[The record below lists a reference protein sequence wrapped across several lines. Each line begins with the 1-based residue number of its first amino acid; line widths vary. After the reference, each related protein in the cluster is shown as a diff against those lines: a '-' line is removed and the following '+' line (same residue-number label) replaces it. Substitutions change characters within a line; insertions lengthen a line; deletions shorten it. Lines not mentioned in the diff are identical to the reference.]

1 MSTYRLD
8 RSFVWNFEHGPMHN
22 GGFRSIPKTPLKEFF
37 GLPTYS
43 KFGVAAS
50 VIVNE
55 RWLETYSRLGFD
67 LLTYKSVRLIERR
80 CHAFPNWVF
89 VDGDVFENS
98 TSTNGV
104 LVKRHRRNLN
114 LLQATG
120 AGSFGM
126 PSKSPS
132 FWLNDIRNSRSKIL
146 DGQVL
151 IVSVVATPRSNMSKH
166 EIAEEYGILAQMVI
180 EAGAQ
185 VVEANLSCPNV
196 TTGEGELYADSEMV
210 CEISNNLRKNSGR
223 TPITLKLGH
232 ISDDELLTSVLRA
245 ANDSVDGVVLMNG
258 INKRVIDKNGN
269 PAFSSGRET
278 CGITGAGIH
287 KIALN
292 YVRRAIDIVARENLS
307 LKIIANGGV
316 VSPESAKS
324 FFDTGAYA
332 VTSASGAVFDP
343 QLALSIKTC
352 HPEW

>member
-8 RSFVWNFEHGPMHN
+8 RSFNWNFEHGPVYN
-22 GGFRSIPKTPLKEFF
+22 RDFDPIPKTPFKEFF
-37 GLPTYS
+37 GLATHS

-89 VDGDVFENS
+89 VDDEFENS
-98 TSTNGV
+98 SSTNGV
-104 LVKRHRRNLN
+104 LVKRHRKNLN

-126 PSKSPS
+126 PSRSPS

-166 EIAEEYGILAQMVI
+166 EIAEEYGVLTKMVI

-196 TTGEGELYADSEMV
+196 TTGEGELNADSVMV
-210 CEISNNLRKNSGR
+210 REISNSLRKNAGF

-232 ISDDELLTSVLRA
+232 ISDDELLTSVLRV
-245 ANDSVDGVVLMNG
+245 ANDAVDGVVLMNG
-258 INKRVIDKNGN
+258 INKRVIDRDGN
-269 PAFSSGRET
+269 PVFGRGRET

-292 YVRRAIDIVARENLS
+292 YVRRAIDIVERENLS
-307 LKIIANGGV
+307 LKIIANGGI
-316 VSPESAKS
+316 VSPESAKP
-324 FFDTGAYA
+324 FFDSGAYA
-332 VTSASGAVFDP
+332 VTTASGAVFDT
-343 QLALSIKTC
+343 QLAQNIKTR

>member
-8 RSFVWNFEHGPMHN
+8 RSFDWNFKHGPVHN
-22 GGFRSIPKTPLKEFF
+22 GDFQAMPKTPLKNFF
-37 GLPTYS
+37 GLPTNS

-55 RWLETYSRLGFD
+55 GWLETYSRLGFD
-67 LLTYKSVRLIERR
+67 LLTYKSVRLVQRR

-89 VDGDVFENS
+89 VDGEVVENAKFS
-98 TSTNGV
+98 NDA
-104 LVKRHRRNLN
+104 LVRSFRRNTN
-114 LLQATG
+114 LLKATG

-132 FWLNDIRNSRSKIL
+132 FWLKDIRNCRTKIL

-151 IVSVVATPRSNMSKH
+151 IVSIVASPRSGMSKE
-166 EIAEEYGILAQMVI
+166 EIAEEYGVLGRMVI

-196 TTGEGELYADSEMV
+196 TTGEGELYADSKMV
-210 CEISNNLRKNSGR
+210 RQISLNLRKHAGA
-223 TPITLKLGH
+223 TPVTLKLGY
-232 ISDDELLTSVLRA
+232 IFDDKLLTSVLQA
-245 ANDSVDGVVLMNG
+245 ANECVDGVVLING
-258 INKRVIDKNGN
+258 INKRVIDRVGN
-269 PAFSSGRET
+269 PVFGSGRET

-292 YVRRAIDIVARENLS
+292 YVRRAINIVDRKNLS
-307 LKIIANGGV
+307 LKIIANGGI
-316 VSPESAKS
+316 VSPETAKP
-324 FFDTGAYA
+324 FFDCGAYA
-332 VTSASGAVFDP
+332 VTSASGAIFDP
-343 QLALSIKTC
+343 QLALNIKNR